1 MLTLILFKPDCV
13 RRGLVGECLA
23 RFERR
28 GMAIRS
34 IDVRWPFPALLEEHY
49 REHREKDHFPQLI
62 AMMSDGPLVA
72 CVLEG
77 DDSIFET
84 ARALLGGFKSP
95 APGTIRGDYQ
105 TSPMY
110 NLVHASGHMAAA
122 QREIALWFPR
132 LESDLGPG

>member
-28 GMAIRS
+28 GLTINTL
-34 IDVRWPFPALLEEHY
+34 DVRRPTPALLEEHY
-49 REHREKDHFPQLI
+49 HEYREKDHFPQLI
-62 AMMSDGPLVA
+62 AMMSDGPLVV

-77 DDSIFET
+77 DESIVET

-105 TSPMY
+105 TTPMY
-110 NLVHASGHMAAA
+110 NLVHASSHMAAA
-122 QREIALWFPR
+122 HREVALWFPR
-132 LESDLGPG
+132 